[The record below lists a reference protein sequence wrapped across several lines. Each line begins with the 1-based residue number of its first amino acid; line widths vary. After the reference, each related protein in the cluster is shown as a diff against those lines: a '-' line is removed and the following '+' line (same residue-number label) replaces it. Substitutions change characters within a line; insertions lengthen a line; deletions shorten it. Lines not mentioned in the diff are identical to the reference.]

1 MKKETKIALTAVV
14 AAILLFIGINFLK
27 GINVFQSTNTYYVK
41 FKDVAGLAVSNPVY
55 ANGYAVGIVRN
66 IDFDYEKGENVLVT
80 IELDD
85 EMRVPE
91 QTRAELEAE
100 LMGGVKMSLV
110 LGPNPARHLALGDT
124 IHGGMHQGVMDKMSK
139 LVPVV
144 ESLLPKLDSVMSNIS
159 RLTSD
164 PALAEMLHN
173 TAAITA
179 NLKASSEQLNR
190 MMQNDIPQTMASL
203 KKTSANAEYLT
214 SELAKIDMVAMA
226 QSLNE
231 TLASANEF
239 SKKLNTMTSD
249 LNNKMTG
256 TDNTLGL
263 FLNDRGVYDNLNST
277 LENANELMKDLKL
290 HPKRYVHFSVFGKKD
305 K

>member
-14 AAILLFIGINFLK
+14 ALILLFIGLNFLK
-27 GINVFQSTNTYYVK
+27 GVNVFQSTNTYYVK

-55 ANGYAVGIVRN
+55 ANGYAVGIVRR
-66 IDFDYEKGENVLVT
+66 IDFDYDKAENVLVT

-91 QTRAELEAE
+91 QTRAELESE

-110 LGPNPARHLALGDT
+110 LGPNPTRHIALGDT
-124 IHGGMHQGVMDKMSK
+124 IYGGMHQGVMDKMGR
-139 LVPVV
+139 LIPVV
-144 ESLLPKLDSVMSNIS
+144 ETLLPKLDSVMSNIN
-159 RLTSD
+159 RLTGDSALVQILHQTS
-164 PALAEMLHN
+164 ALA
-173 TAAITA
+173 T
-179 NLKASSEQLNR
+179 NLNESSAQLNR
-190 MMQNDIPQTMASL
+190 MMKNDIPQTLAHL
-203 KKTSANAEYLT
+203 KKTSAHAEHIT
-214 SELAKIDMVAMA
+214 GELAKIDMVAMTN
-226 QSLNE
+226 SLNE
-231 TLASANEF
+231 TLANANAF
-239 SKKLNTMTSD
+239 SKKLNHMTDD
-249 LNNKMTG
+249 LNQKMNG
-256 TDNTLGL
+256 KDNTLGL